1 MNYSLIISNPI
12 GAINTIIE
20 RIEIYPN
27 PVNTVITIRFKTEG
41 NHEIHIVNMLGKQV
55 KRFQNL
61 SKIARIDISDVE
73 EGVYIMRIKKD
84 DKVIAKQIIIQHA
97 LVKK

>member
-1 MNYSLIISNPI
+1 
-12 GAINTIIE
+12 
-20 RIEIYPN
+20 
-27 PVNTVITIRFKTEG
+27 
-41 NHEIHIVNMLGKQV
+41 MLGKQV